1 MYKREPIE
9 PMECDKKYDGNGATA
24 VANMDDVLNKHDGLF
39 EINRELIERNS
50 KRKRN
55 RSYEGDHIVVAPEC
69 HCIASPPRCDA
80 ASSSTAL
87 SNLLRHRTAAA
98 VLSAE
103 ADGRAMTSNIETSS
117 VLNVNA
123 APTGRQL
130 REQPELTQLP
140 PGSTTTD
147 SGAAELVE
155 HRPDSTTLGV
165 STRYPQSEVLLNEQ
179 PGQIVPEID
188 PTTATLQA
196 ALRILG
202 SHEGFTTKVVTLKVV
217 MMEMREVVKQQP
229 RDQREDHWQRLLRY
243 LKVAQYQLP
252 EPPRQWPPDLGDE
265 TRNVRERG
273 TNRSDGNVVCRDE
286 QNGQVE
292 NELSRSQDR
301 LNSVEH
307 VLKDKLEKLCL
318 ERQMPWQGTCASN
331 VRSRESSSRTMVSMQ
346 NCAGQIPVRQEGT
359 GAPNPEQSCQQR
371 IDLQK
376 ADGRTLRS
384 KQPGVLVSV
393 HGVFRHWGR
402 PGSP

>member
-1 MYKREPIE
+1 
-9 PMECDKKYDGNGATA
+9 
-24 VANMDDVLNKHDGLF
+24 
-39 EINRELIERNS
+39 
-50 KRKRN
+50 
-55 RSYEGDHIVVAPEC
+55 
-69 HCIASPPRCDA
+69 
-80 ASSSTAL
+80 
-87 SNLLRHRTAAA
+87 
-98 VLSAE
+98 
-103 ADGRAMTSNIETSS
+103 
-117 VLNVNA
+117 
-123 APTGRQL
+123 
-130 REQPELTQLP
+130 
-140 PGSTTTD
+140 
-147 SGAAELVE
+147 
-155 HRPDSTTLGV
+155 
-165 STRYPQSEVLLNEQ
+165 
-179 PGQIVPEID
+179 
-188 PTTATLQA
+188 
-196 ALRILG
+196 
-202 SHEGFTTKVVTLKVV
+202 
-217 MMEMREVVKQQP
+217 MEMREVVKQQP
-229 RDQREDHWQRLLRY
+229 RDQREDHCQREDHWQRLLRY

-307 VLKDKLEKLCL
+307 VWKDDLEKLCL

-384 KQPGVLVSV
+384 KPPPGHSKK
-393 HGVFRHWGR
+393 
-402 PGSP
+402 